1 MMAQFHN
8 PQLHLHSCWILF
20 WTIWLVLGLGL
31 KITTYFGFML
41 QVLVYSWLAYVN
53 RMLHCHVCQFGV
65 FTLMDQVGYSH
76 TVLLGVVR
84 IILNGSDHSL
94 SWSWRLRKLWQSCHL
109 LQYAFQFVTNVLYV
123 SCFGMPIH
131 EKALGSHCTVSM
143 IMNI

>member
-65 FTLMDQVGYSH
+65 FTLMDEGRILTHCPLRCGEDNSQRIRPLLELVMALTKAMAVMPPSTVCFSVCNKCFVRLMLWYAYS
-76 TVLLGVVR
+76 
-84 IILNGSDHSL
+84 
-94 SWSWRLRKLWQSCHL
+94 
-109 LQYAFQFVTNVLYV
+109 
-123 SCFGMPIH
+123 
-131 EKALGSHCTVSM
+131 
-143 IMNI
+143 